1 MRTRDDKT
9 PPCPLYRF
17 FSVSGRIGSHLRTW
31 ELRSIKSA
39 ASIGPQNRAQYNL
52 DITKGQGTDKIR
64 LLLRGFVI
72 SKFFF
77 RVERCP
83 KFILFKFKR
92 FFFIYFTITGA
103 KNIVRFTEDFLM
115 SRSHCAICQTLLRF
129 FSIRK
134 SCSHAHF

>member
-39 ASIGPQNRAQYNL
+39 ASIGLQNRAQYNL

-77 RVERCP
+77 RVERFP

-92 FFFIYFTITGA
+92 FFLIIYFTITGA
-103 KNIVRFTEDFLM
+103 KNIVRFTEDFVM
-115 SRSHCAICQTLLRF
+115 SRSHCAIRQTLLRF
-129 FSIRK
+129 F
-134 SCSHAHF
+134 

>member
-1 MRTRDDKT
+1 MTTRLL
-9 PPCPLYRF
+9 PVPPLYRF
-17 FSVSGRIGSHLRTW
+17 FSVLGRIGSHLRTW

-39 ASIGPQNRAQYNL
+39 ASIGLQNRAQYNL

-77 RVERCP
+77 RAERCP

-92 FFFIYFTITGA
+92 FFLIIYFTITGA
-103 KNIVRFTEDFLM
+103 KNIVRFTEDFVM
-115 SRSHCAICQTLLRF
+115 SRSHCAIRQTLLRF
-129 FSIRK
+129 F
-134 SCSHAHF
+134 

>member
-1 MRTRDDKT
+1 MTTRLL
-9 PPCPLYRF
+9 PVPPLYRF
-17 FSVSGRIGSHLRTW
+17 FSVLGRIGSHLRTW

-39 ASIGPQNRAQYNL
+39 ASIGLQNRAQYNL
-52 DITKGQGTDKIR
+52 DIMKGQGTDKIR

-92 FFFIYFTITGA
+92 FFLIIYFTITGA
-103 KNIVRFTEDFLM
+103 TNIVRFTEDFVM
-115 SRSHCAICQTLLRF
+115 SRSHCAIRQTLLRF
-129 FSIRK
+129 F
-134 SCSHAHF
+134 